1 MTNIFAVEKIA
12 KILRADKH
20 AIIKLDERLT
30 KITKKEGVL
39 DRIVAE
45 NEQKVNEKLLAL
57 GVSRDSSAKD
67 VYDALISKIES
78 DDYLLFKAFGG
89 LVCNNQ
95 KDCKQILELARK
107 VAESNHGLFLKLDK
121 ARELLIKEPPKKVME
136 YLGYS
141 SSKEMV
147 EKENLFELYSALRF
161 LEGSEWLNQVFF
173 KQYEN
178 LTPDDFE
185 IRELVVH
192 SLDPKWVEV
201 TEKFVV
207 KKKHNISH
215 LKELGVVF
223 VIPISLGISGELLR
237 MLSLVF
243 HYLHEIPFY
252 SDLFKK
258 IAEVPE
264 TFSENFVS
272 LLRGDVLEQHLSESP
287 KSQWLVIQRYL
298 AKDDEN
304 DWRLFAPHL
313 NPEALHWGKSSQ
325 DLILAADMLSN
336 KNKKERLS
344 PELSFWYDLDWV
356 GDYFKDEIGNDILV
370 SFNLVDT
377 VMSLVKEKE
386 MVKYLY
392 HHQEAMW
399 NKIFMGYFSKDEL
412 EKFAKEYLLQGYFEI

>member
-1 MTNIFAVEKIA
+1 MADRTAADKIA
-12 KILRADKH
+12 KILRADKQ
-20 AIIKLDERLT
+20 ALYKIEDRLSRVT
-30 KITKKEGVL
+30 GQTGVFEKIVK
-39 DRIVAE
+39 E
-45 NEQKVNEKLLAL
+45 NEQKVKEKLLTL
-57 GVSRDSSAKD
+57 GVSRDSSAKE

-78 DDYLLFKAFGG
+78 DDYLLLKAFGG
-89 LVCNNQ
+89 LVCDNS
-95 KDCKQILELARK
+95 KDCNQILEIARK
-107 VAESNHGLFLKLDK
+107 IAESNHGFFLKLNK
-121 ARELLIKEPPKKVME
+121 AKEFLIKEPPKKVME
-136 YLGYS
+136 YLGYDS
-141 SSKEMV
+141 PEKMV

-161 LEGSEWLNQVFF
+161 LEGSEWLNQIFF

-192 SLDPKWVEV
+192 SLDQKWVAI

-252 SDLFKK
+252 SDIFKK

-264 TFSENFVS
+264 TFSENCIS
-272 LLRGDVLEQHLSESP
+272 LLRGDVIAQHLSESP
-287 KSQWLVIQRYL
+287 KSQWLVVQRYL

-313 NPEALHWGKSSQ
+313 NPEALHWDKASQ
-325 DLILAADMLSN
+325 DLIMAADMLSN
-336 KNKKERLS
+336 RNKKERLS
-344 PELSFWYDLDWV
+344 PELSFWNDLDWV
-356 GDYFKDEIGNDILV
+356 GDYFKDDVGNEVLV

-392 HHQEAMW
+392 HHQEALW